1 MQLWTYEHFISYV
14 PAIIVIIAAAVVMRI
29 CFLNK
34 SEWIKL
40 LPVQIIGVI
49 LVVIE
54 IGKQIASF
62 EGGEYN
68 LYSIPLHY
76 CSLLLFFIPAAAFWR
91 GKYTNATRTLAVTF
105 GSALFIFMAIYPN
118 LIYSADNVKELFSDY
133 LSAHTVVFHVLASAA
148 FVFMLLLDLQKP
160 NLKRDFKVVLI
171 GTAAYCVVAAIMAQ
185 VLETN
190 FNNFYSCNIPPL
202 ETLRLT
208 IIEAIGYGAG
218 QTIYVVVTLI
228 LNLVFTSL
236 AYMFY
241 VGLCKLKALI
251 FKKVKEKVI

>member
-1 MQLWTYEHFISYV
+1 
-14 PAIIVIIAAAVVMRI
+14 
-29 CFLNK
+29 
-34 SEWIKL
+34 
-40 LPVQIIGVI
+40 
-49 LVVIE
+49 
-54 IGKQIASF
+54 
-62 EGGEYN
+62 
-68 LYSIPLHY
+68 
-76 CSLLLFFIPAAAFWR
+76 
-91 GKYTNATRTLAVTF
+91 
-105 GSALFIFMAIYPN
+105 MAIYPD
-118 LIYSADNVKELFSDY
+118 LIYSAGNVENYFTDY
-133 LSAHTVVFHVLASAA
+133 LSFHTVTFHVLASGA
-148 FVFMLLLDLQKP
+148 FVFMLLLDFQKP
-160 NLKRDFKVVLI
+160 NLRRDLPIILI

-251 FKKVKEKVI
+251 FKK